1 MKVVELKEVMNAR
14 FAEVD
19 ARFEGVYARFA
30 QVDRRF
36 DTLETRLASEHETTR
51 RHMEMLVEQLRAEF
65 RLGLDRMLATD
76 RQLASLDAANA
87 REHTTIAG
95 VLDDHEV
102 RIRALERPSPPH
114 DDTPPGRR

>member
-1 MKVVELKEVMNAR
+1 MKVVELKEVMN
-14 FAEVD
+14 